1 MKEMKQQN
9 TVGLFMEQKTKK
21 KTNNNNSKQP
31 TTMYKDTLSL
41 SLTHTRTN
49 TQYFEYCDE

>member
-9 TVGLFMEQKTKK
+9 TVGLFMEQKYK
-21 KTNNNNSKQP
+21 KQP

-41 SLTHTRTN
+41 SLTHTHTPSILN
-49 TQYFEYCDE
+49 IVMNGASLT